1 MGTMPV
7 GRLLFSMAVPMMVS
21 MLFQALYNVVDSIFV
36 AKLSQDAMNA
46 VSLAFPLQT
55 LCIAFSGGTG
65 VGMNALLSRSLGEK
79 NQAGADR
86 AANVGLFLTLCN
98 FALFALIGWT
108 LAGPFFRFQTD
119 NPQIIAYGRD
129 YVTVCIGCSIGLF
142 FQMYNERLLQ
152 STGRTNLS
160 MITQIAGAATNIVL
174 DPILIFGLLGFPRLE
189 VAGAA
194 IATVIG
200 QLVGASIGFYL
211 NLTRNPDVHL
221 RRREIRPHAATI
233 KEIYAVGVPSII
245 MQSIGSVMVFGM
257 NKILISFTEAATA
270 VFGAYFK
277 LQSFI
282 FMPIFG
288 LNNAMVP
295 IISYNYGAG
304 KPERIKPVY
313 RDCILTVL
321 LIGVPMCALLYFF
334 SRPLLGIYIAKDD
347 PAYASVL
354 ASGMVRVTYMGMT
367 YFVCG
372 IMETCCGMVRG
383 LGRSWMPMVVTIFGA
398 CVLRI
403 IWIYTIFQTHHTL
416 DVLYLSYPVSWVVTS
431 AVHVLCFI
439 LIYRRMMARWNAHKE
454 EENASY

>member
-7 GRLLFSMAVPMMVS
+7 GRLLFNMAVPMMVS

-160 MITQIAGAATNIVL
+160 MITQIAGAATNIVF

-221 RRREIRPHAATI
+221 RRRGIRPHAATI

-245 MQSIGSVMVFGM
+245 MQSIGSMV
-257 NKILISFTEAATA
+257 
-270 VFGAYFK
+270 
-277 LQSFI
+277 
-282 FMPIFG
+282 
-288 LNNAMVP
+288 
-295 IISYNYGAG
+295 
-304 KPERIKPVY
+304 
-313 RDCILTVL
+313 
-321 LIGVPMCALLYFF
+321 
-334 SRPLLGIYIAKDD
+334 
-347 PAYASVL
+347 
-354 ASGMVRVTYMGMT
+354 
-367 YFVCG
+367 
-372 IMETCCGMVRG
+372 
-383 LGRSWMPMVVTIFGA
+383 
-398 CVLRI
+398 
-403 IWIYTIFQTHHTL
+403 YT
-416 DVLYLSYPVSWVVTS
+416 
-431 AVHVLCFI
+431 
-439 LIYRRMMARWNAHKE
+439 K
-454 EENASY
+454 

>member
-200 QLVGASIGFYL
+200 QLVGASIG
-211 NLTRNPDVHL
+211 
-221 RRREIRPHAATI
+221 
-233 KEIYAVGVPSII
+233 
-245 MQSIGSVMVFGM
+245 SVMVFGM

-304 KPERIKPVY
+304 KPERFRRTIRLSAVTA
-313 RDCILTVL
+313 IA
-321 LIGVPMCALLYFF
+321 IMCVGLALFEII
-334 SRPLLGIYIAKDD
+334 PGTLLGLFSPSEEMLTI
-347 PAYASVL
+347 
-354 ASGMVRVTYMGMT
+354 
-367 YFVCG
+367 
-372 IMETCCGMVRG
+372 
-383 LGRSWMPMVVTIFGA
+383 GRTA
-398 CVLRI
+398 LRI
-403 IWIYTIFQTHHTL
+403 IGLTFPLAGFCIVSGSVFQALGTPFYSLIVSVCRQICVLLPVAYLLSLTGRLELVWWSFPIAELVSLTLSAIFLRRTL
-416 DVLYLSYPVSWVVTS
+416 RAAGERLSQ
-431 AVHVLCFI
+431 
-439 LIYRRMMARWNAHKE
+439 K
-454 EENASY
+454 

>member
-119 NPQIIAYGRD
+119 NPQIITYGRD
-129 YVTVCIGCSIGLF
+129 YVTVCIGCSVGLF

-174 DPILIFGLLGFPRLE
+174 DPVLIFGLLGFPRLE

-200 QLVGASIGFYL
+200 QLVGASIGSIS
-211 NLTRNPDVHL
+211 TSRAIPTCICAAARSIPTP
-221 RRREIRPHAATI
+221 RRSRRSMRSACRPSSCS
-233 KEIYAVGVPSII
+233 PS
-245 MQSIGSVMVFGM
+245 
-257 NKILISFTEAATA
+257 
-270 VFGAYFK
+270 
-277 LQSFI
+277 
-282 FMPIFG
+282 
-288 LNNAMVP
+288 
-295 IISYNYGAG
+295 
-304 KPERIKPVY
+304 
-313 RDCILTVL
+313 
-321 LIGVPMCALLYFF
+321 
-334 SRPLLGIYIAKDD
+334 
-347 PAYASVL
+347 
-354 ASGMVRVTYMGMT
+354 
-367 YFVCG
+367 
-372 IMETCCGMVRG
+372 
-383 LGRSWMPMVVTIFGA
+383 
-398 CVLRI
+398 
-403 IWIYTIFQTHHTL
+403 
-416 DVLYLSYPVSWVVTS
+416 
-431 AVHVLCFI
+431 
-439 LIYRRMMARWNAHKE
+439 AR
-454 EENASY
+454 